1 MSTMRL
7 TGRTAIVTGAGRGL
21 GRAIVLAYAR
31 EGAAVLAADVDSGAA
46 EETARLAREA
56 GGESMSIDVDVTVA
70 ARVDEIVRHAIDE
83 WGKLD
88 IMVAAAGIQT
98 IEPLLETTT
107 ATWERMYAVNTLGV
121 LYCVQAA
128 ARVMLPHG
136 SGRIITVTSAA
147 ARMAVPNFTAYAAS
161 KAGVDCI
168 TRAAAAEFAPHGL
181 RINSISPGR
190 MLTDMTTVLEAG
202 LAEIAGESAEEREPA
217 RIAQIPVRR
226 KASPEEVAAAA
237 VWLASD
243 EAEYINGCRLNA
255 TGGLEMD

>member
-1 MSTMRL
+1 MRL
-7 TGRTAIVTGAGRGL
+7 RDRVAIVTGAARGL
-21 GRAIVLAYAR
+21 GRAIVLAYVR
-31 EGAAVLAADVDSGAA
+31 EGAAVLAADIDAGAA
-46 EETARLAREA
+46 ENTARLAREA
-56 GGESMSIDVDVTVA
+56 GGQSTAMQVDVSDAVS
-70 ARVDEIVRHAIDE
+70 VDEIVRHAVDE
-83 WGKLD
+83 WGRLD
-88 IMVAAAGIQT
+88 IMVAAAGIQV
-98 IEPLLETTT
+98 IEPLLETTA

-128 ARVMLPHG
+128 GRVMLSRG

-161 KAGVDCI
+161 KAGVECI
-168 TRAAAAEFAPHGL
+168 TRAAAAELAPHGL
-181 RINSISPGR
+181 RVNSISPGR
-190 MLTDMTTVLEAG
+190 MLTDMTTVLETG
-202 LAEIAGESAEEREPA
+202 LAALAGETTEEREPA

-226 KASPEEVAAAA
+226 KAAPEEVAAVA

>member
-1 MSTMRL
+1 MSKLRL
-7 TGRTAIVTGAGRGL
+7 DGRSAIVTGAGRGL
-21 GRAIVLAYAR
+21 GRAIAQAYAR
-31 EGAAVLAADVDSGAA
+31 EGAVVLAVDIDGAVA
-46 EETARLAREA
+46 EETARLVREE
-56 GGESMSIDVDVTVA
+56 GGHSISMRTDVADALQVN
-70 ARVDEIVRHAIDE
+70 EIVHRAVDE

-88 IMVAAAGIQT
+88 IMVAAAGIQM
-98 IEPLLETTT
+98 IEPLLETTA

-128 ARVMLPHG
+128 ARVMLPCG
-136 SGRIITVTSAA
+136 RGRIITVTSAA

-181 RINSISPGR
+181 RVNSISPGR
-190 MLTDMTTVLEAG
+190 MLTDMTTVLETG
-202 LAEIAGESAEEREPA
+202 LAALAGESAEEREPD

-243 EAEYINGCRLNA
+243 EAQYINGCRLNA